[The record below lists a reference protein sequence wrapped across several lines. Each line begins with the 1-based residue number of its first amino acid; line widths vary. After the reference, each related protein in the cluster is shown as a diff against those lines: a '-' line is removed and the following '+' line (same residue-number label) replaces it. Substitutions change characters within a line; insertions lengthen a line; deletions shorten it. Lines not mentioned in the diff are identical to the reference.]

1 MEQVVGEIELSLR
14 NRNMHQSG
22 EVARYGNL
30 EHKST
35 YRTHTKV
42 WVGDI
47 NMRGI

>member
-35 YRTHTKV
+35 YRTHKG
-42 WVGDI
+42 VGW
-47 NMRGI
+47 